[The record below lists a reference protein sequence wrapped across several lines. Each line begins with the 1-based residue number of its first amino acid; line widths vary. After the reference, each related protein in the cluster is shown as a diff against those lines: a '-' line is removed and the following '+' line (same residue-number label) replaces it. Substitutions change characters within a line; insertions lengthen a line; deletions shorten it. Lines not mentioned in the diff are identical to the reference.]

1 MLPHERMDV
10 FGKVG
15 LVTEVLRE
23 AVDQICPKNLG
34 FVQPCV
40 NTNPRG
46 WTRWPTATMFQSNV
60 PKGQD
65 GDTLRWLSD
74 APFKEN

>member
-1 MLPHERMDV
+1 VLPHERMDV

-34 FVQPCV
+34 SSS
-40 NTNPRG
+40 R
-46 WTRWPTATMFQSNV
+46 A
-60 PKGQD
+60 
-65 GDTLRWLSD
+65 
-74 APFKEN
+74 